1 MPVKFVAEVVK
12 GLFGISGQSTDEAE
26 TETSI
31 TVERESDE
39 ESGDEPEEAVAEPEE
54 ESADGEESGDEPGE
68 AVAEPEEESA
78 DGEESGDE
86 PGDSEGQA
94 EPVEEITGIGPTY
107 SERLSA
113 VDIESVEAL
122 AEADT
127 AAVADAAE
135 VSESRAADWITQA
148 EDR

>member
-31 TVERESDE
+31 TVERESD
-39 ESGDEPEEAVAEPEE
+39 
-54 ESADGEESGDEPGE
+54 EESGDEPGE